1 VALLESGRTLNA
13 VSKELGVSVPTL
25 ISWKKRNAKVRQVAA
40 DSLAPE
46 RGGRRLDA
54 IEEVRRLRAEL
65 AQVIE
70 ERDRLRRSLAVL
82 IGLRPGR

>member
-1 VALLESGRTLNA
+1 M
-13 VSKELGVSVPTL
+13 SKELGVSVPTL
-25 ISWKKRNAKVRQVAA
+25 ISWKKRKAKARHIPA

-46 RGGRRLDA
+46 RGARRLDPL
-54 IEEVRRLRAEL
+54 EEVRRLRAEL

-82 IGLRPGR
+82 IGLRPGN